1 MEPEEEEE
9 ELDEEAS
16 DAGEPSKLTS
26 TELLAPYVLIE
37 LNSKYA
43 VA

>member
-1 MEPEEEEE
+1 M
-9 ELDEEAS
+9 ELDEEEE
-16 DAGEPSKLTS
+16 DEELEAGDPSKLTS
-26 TELLAPYVLIE
+26 TELLVPYVLIE